1 MLKLAQSIPGIAC
14 TANDFDK
21 VNYYFNLK
29 NGTYDLRANK
39 LIEHDPDHL
48 ISKISDTNF
57 NPDATCVSWLSAL
70 FTYFDDDVEQ
80 VKFIQKICGLTLCG
94 EHLEEVVFFLYGLG
108 KNGKSVFIKVL
119 EMIYGD
125 YSQKAPVEMLLLNN
139 NDSSIP
145 NDVARLKGAR
155 FVVTSELPKGKRLN
169 ENRIKDLSGG
179 DKITARFLHKEFFEF
194 RPSCKIWIYG
204 NHKPMVHG
212 NDEGIWRR
220 IILIPFLVT
229 IPEEDR
235 KPANELQEM
244 FEAEKEGILNW
255 MIEGWK
261 LYQREGLNPPESVKE
276 ATQAYRE
283 EQDILLDFI
292 RECCDISST
301 VNRVY
306 AKDLHNAY
314 IKWCDENK
322 ETVIKSKSFYLILE
336 EKGFKRQES
345 SHGNKKEFL
354 GISIKSDLF

>member
-1 MLKLAQSIPGIAC
+1 
-14 TANDFDK
+14 
-21 VNYYFNLK
+21 
-29 NGTYDLRANK
+29 
-39 LIEHDPDHL
+39 
-48 ISKISDTNF
+48 
-57 NPDATCVSWLSAL
+57 
-70 FTYFDDDVEQ
+70 
-80 VKFIQKICGLTLCG
+80 
-94 EHLEEVVFFLYGLG
+94 
-108 KNGKSVFIKVL
+108 
-119 EMIYGD
+119 
-125 YSQKAPVEMLLLNN
+125 
-139 NDSSIP
+139 
-145 NDVARLKGAR
+145 
-155 FVVTSELPKGKRLN
+155 
-169 ENRIKDLSGG
+169 
-179 DKITARFLHKEFFEF
+179 
-194 RPSCKIWIYG
+194 
-204 NHKPMVHG
+204 MVHG